1 MKFQLSYLLPPHSLQ
16 SISNYNTKALCY
28 RFSKYDKSRFSASSV
43 PDVNNFSFIYS
54 QVCNDMIQNLL
65 ATPQMTRILL
75 KIFFFF
81 FLNIRNFSPKRKL
94 FQPCTQ
100 GLFLIF
106 DTRGLTWCAKL
117 CDKTTYVEP
126 LHVDPRAHKFERPIC
141 LSAVVVFHYC
151 ASSSAKR
158 AQYIQIWKSSVAY
171 WVTCVNGLLR
181 LITKYGVKGSQNI
194 LPVSEGLYLGGPIR
208 SW

>member
-1 MKFQLSYLLPPHSLQ
+1 M
-16 SISNYNTKALCY
+16 
-28 RFSKYDKSRFSASSV
+28 

-75 KIFFFF
+75 KIS
-81 FLNIRNFSPKRKL
+81 FSSQHPKL
-94 FQPCTQ
+94 FSETKIVSILYP
-100 GLFLIF
+100 GLVF
-106 DTRGLTWCAKL
+106 DIWYTWTTWCAKL
-117 CDKTTYVEP
+117 CTTKRLMWNRCMWIRGRTNLSDRFACQRSSFFITV
-126 LHVDPRAHKFERPIC
+126 HRRAPNERNIFKFG
-141 LSAVVVFHYC
+141 
-151 ASSSAKR
+151 KD
-158 AQYIQIWKSSVAY
+158 SVAY

-208 SW
+208 NW